1 MDSIEHY
8 KIIILCCTVTT
19 VSWVHVFDVALIVSL
34 SLCPHFPVFTK
45 LLGKRVFKRYLE
57 LFLDSPYFMD
67 WWVIMTLEAIIYN
80 IIQVCSKTLSVC
92 VLCCNFN
99 IDNVLQLFTCYPPP
113 HTHIHTHPQSN
124 DNALVQ
130 YAGVDCLTSLC
141 QLLGRMILRGRIEQ
155 YNPMWVFE

>member
-1 MDSIEHY
+1 M
-8 KIIILCCTVTT
+8 
-19 VSWVHVFDVALIVSL
+19 FDVALILSL

-80 IIQVCSKTLSVC
+80 IIQVCSKKLSVC

-99 IDNVLQLFTCYPPP
+99 IDNVLQLFTCTHMHA
-113 HTHIHTHPQSN
+113 HTNVWCNMLESHLTMSAAGKNDPQRENKTTQSN
-124 DNALVQ
+124 V
-130 YAGVDCLTSLC
+130 SL
-141 QLLGRMILRGRIEQ
+141 
-155 YNPMWVFE
+155 